1 MLYEG
6 ETTSVRRIEIDA
18 KYWRI
23 VSVSDQFICCL
34 RFYFQEYLSGFTAA
48 RSTLYNLLFYCLVLC
63 VCFLDKSQE
72 PLSYE
77 YISFSWHCS
86 LQTGF
91 VYDR

>member
-6 ETTSVRRIEIDA
+6 EATSVRRIEIDA

-48 RSTLYNLLFYCLVLC
+48 RSTLYNNLLFQLC

-72 PLSYE
+72 LLSY
-77 YISFSWHCS
+77 
-86 LQTGF
+86 
-91 VYDR
+91 

>member
-6 ETTSVRRIEIDA
+6 EATSVRRIEIDA

-48 RSTLYNLLFYCLVLC
+48 RSTLYNLLF
-63 VCFLDKSQE
+63 
-72 PLSYE
+72 
-77 YISFSWHCS
+77 
-86 LQTGF
+86 
-91 VYDR
+91 